1 METEAEKANDTIGA
15 TNRVIKHAQDHPEE
29 FGKALQSNTAGH
41 VLSAINTFSP
51 KIEHGIETFGA
62 GFNPKTDAQGHTQND
77 RRDTTN
83 TDAKKIGFAFAA
95 QMFAG
100 TGARL
105 GLGLENMAANAKGAG
120 TEYSAASNIMNA
132 GLVNLAAHKSQ
143 DLAPLWI
150 AYKKSMLVGDA
161 NYSDFLQSTPAKQ
174 VEAKYDPQFVQ
185 WATKAKSIPGYLP
198 ESKPPVA
205 SYFKPKEAR

>member
-1 METEAEKANDTIGA
+1 
-15 TNRVIKHAQDHPEE
+15 
-29 FGKALQSNTAGH
+29 
-41 VLSAINTFSP
+41 
-51 KIEHGIETFGA
+51 
-62 GFNPKTDAQGHTQND
+62 
-77 RRDTTN
+77 
-83 TDAKKIGFAFAA
+83 
-95 QMFAG
+95 MFAG

-150 AYKKSMLVGDA
+150 AYKKSMPVGDA